1 MGVERARS
9 IRALRVGLLVLGL
22 AWTTPARP
30 QEITEFPV
38 PAGHHPGGITAGPD
52 GNLWFVEFGFD
63 DHQNRSFAAIARMT
77 PDGVITEFPT
87 PAADA
92 GFFGIAAG
100 PDGNIWFTESDGNK
114 IGRMTTAGVLSEF
127 PIPTADSFPLG
138 ITAGPDGNLWFTEPR
153 GNSIGRI
160 TTDGVVT
167 GEFPIPTPVSNP
179 GDITAGPDGALW
191 FTEQRTGKVGRI
203 TTQGTIFEIT
213 VPNADSFMSF
223 LSFGIVTGPDGNLW
237 FSVGTNIARM
247 TRYGEITEFPFG
259 GTLQGSIASGPDGN
273 LWVPTDDIVNPVARV
288 TTAGVM
294 TGIPFPTQSDFGSDI
309 AAGPDGNLWV
319 TEQTA
324 GAIARITTGPCTA
337 NATTL
342 CLLGGRFSAR
352 ATWSIP
358 SRGESGQAGAV
369 PLSDNS
375 GWFWFFDPGNIEM
388 AVKVLDG
395 CKADGHEWVFAG
407 GLTNV
412 ETTLTV
418 VDFRGGEVRTYSSP
432 AGVAF
437 PAIQDTKAFAA
448 CPP

>member
-1 MGVERARS
+1 MLEAKPLLNSLG
-9 IRALRVGLLVLGL
+9 LGLLILSGVSV
-22 AWTTPARP
+22 ASAARA
-30 QEITEFPV
+30 QEVTEFPLS
-38 PAGHHPGGITAGPD
+38 AGNHPGGITAGPD
-52 GNLWFVEFGFD
+52 GDLWFVETAYDGRG
-63 DHQNRSFAAIARMT
+63 NPTSAAIARMT
-77 PDGVITEFPT
+77 PDGVITEFPVSAT
-87 PAADA
+87 A
-92 GFFGIAAG
+92 GAFLGIAAG
-100 PDGNIWFTESDGNK
+100 PDGNIWFTESNGNK
-114 IGRMTTAGVLSEF
+114 VGRMTTAGVLSEF
-127 PIPTADSFPLG
+127 PIPTADSDPTD
-138 ITAGPDGNLWFTEPR
+138 ITAGPDGNLWFTEAH
-153 GNSIGRI
+153 GKSIGRI

-167 GEFPIPTPVSNP
+167 GEFLIPTRVGAPM
-179 GDITAGPDGALW
+179 GITAGPDGALW
-191 FTEQRTGKVGRI
+191 FTEPSAGKVGRI
-203 TTQGTIFEIT
+203 TTQGAIFEIA
-213 VPNADSFMSF
+213 VPNADDFDSF

-237 FSVGTNIARM
+237 FSVGTNVARM

-273 LWVPTDDIVNPVARV
+273 LWVTTDNFASPVARV
-288 TTAGVM
+288 TTAGMM
-294 TGIPFPTQSDFGSDI
+294 TGIPFPTQSELASDI
-309 AAGPDGNLWV
+309 AAGPDGKLWV
-319 TEQTA
+319 TEQTV
-324 GAIARITTGPCTA
+324 GKIARITTGPCTA

-395 CKADGHEWVFAG
+395 CKTDGHEWVFAG
-407 GLTNV
+407 GLTDL

-418 VDFRGGEVRTYSSP
+418 VDFQGGQVRSYSSP

-437 PAIQDTKAFAA
+437 PAIQDTQAFAA